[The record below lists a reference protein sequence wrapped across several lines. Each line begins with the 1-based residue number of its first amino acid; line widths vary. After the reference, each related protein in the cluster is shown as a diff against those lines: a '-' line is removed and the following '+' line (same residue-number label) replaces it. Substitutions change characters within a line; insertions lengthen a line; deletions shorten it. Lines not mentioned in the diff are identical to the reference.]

1 VHCLSTRHQQK
12 ALGIQAL
19 QRVVLPAQ
27 QTCQVDCQPFPE
39 GNIGLRASGMTASVS
54 TLQSKANT
62 QQLEAILA
70 TDGPVLIIAGPG
82 SGKTFTLVERIVHLI
97 THKGV
102 SPESL
107 LVVTFTDKAAR
118 ELTTRISNRLAELG
132 ICYNLNEMY
141 LGTFHSICL
150 RFLEDY
156 REYTRLKRSF
166 TLFDQFDQ
174 QYFLYQHIKDF
185 RELPDTQFVLGDD
198 QSGRWAQSENLLKW
212 LNKVREEAID
222 VTTMAAAPELEIRTL
237 AACFAKYQE
246 LLHENN
252 SLDFSGIQ
260 YETLQLLEN
269 HLDVLAQLREKLT
282 YMMVDEYQ
290 DTNTIQ
296 ERILQLLAGERRNL
310 CVVGDDDQG
319 LYRFRGATIR
329 NILEFPT
336 LFPDGKCKQVKLT
349 VNYRSHPDIIRFY
362 NDWMLEQ
369 NWEIGNRLFRFAKK
383 ILPREDNFPD
393 MPTVLRLAA
402 SDDKGNTDIW
412 YSEVLTFLNGLK
424 YSGKLADWNQ
434 VAFLF
439 RSVKNNKVVA
449 LARFLESSGV
459 PVFSPR
465 SNLFFEREEIRL
477 MIGALIFLFPQ
488 FPQLRAWAEGV
499 SLPIWNYYDHQCF
512 KPFTDELRKTENQR
526 LLDWARPLAKR
537 HAVLAQNTDYAF
549 SGLFYQLLQFPLFS
563 RFLTEEAVQGVDK
576 GRAARNLATFSKLL
590 TKFEYLH
597 FVSVLNPDYLE
608 KNLRDLFN
616 QFLRFLSEGGI
627 GEYEDESEY
636 APKGCVSFLTIHQSK
651 GLEFPVVV
659 CGSLEA
665 VPRKQYGN
673 LDVLLEDGGYLSKV
687 RFEPLEHIKNF
698 DFRRLFYTAFS
709 RAQNLLV
716 LAAQENHGRGKS
728 PSKYFE
734 HLFYKLP
741 SWRDVDFSALNFDA
755 VKEINLKR
763 EYSFTSHITVF
774 ENCAEQYRFFKELE
788 FNPIRAGA
796 QLFGTLVHQ
805 TIEDIHKAVL
815 RGEEATIS
823 IDQIQ
828 SWLTVNYQYLSK
840 RERQYLA
847 PQTLKAVENHVLG
860 YYQRE
865 NGNWDRIKEAEV
877 EISLVKDQYILKG
890 SVDLIRG
897 EHDTVEIIDF
907 KSEKKPDM
915 EKDREQLKQY
925 QHQLEVYAHLV
936 EERTGQKVSRMHLYY
951 TGEDGGNPYV
961 SFAKDDRAIGKT
973 VTQFD
978 NIVSRIERHDYQ
990 MAARPTKLCPN
1001 CDMRAYC
1008 DNKNWKFRK
1017 VEK

>member
-1 VHCLSTRHQQK
+1 MT
-12 ALGIQAL
+12 
-19 QRVVLPAQ
+19 
-27 QTCQVDCQPFPE
+27 
-39 GNIGLRASGMTASVS
+39 SGVTA
-54 TLQSKANT
+54 LQSKANP

-82 SGKTFTLVERIVHLI
+82 SGKTFTLVERIVYLI

-102 SPESL
+102 APESL

-118 ELTTRISNRLAELG
+118 ELTTRISNRLSDLG
-132 ICYNLNEMY
+132 IKFNLNEMY

-150 RFLEDY
+150 RLLEDF
-156 REYTRLKRSF
+156 REFTRLKRSF

-185 RELPDTQFVLGDD
+185 RELPDAQLVMGDD
-198 QSGRWAQSENLLKW
+198 QTGRWAQSENLLKW
-212 LNKVREEAID
+212 VNKVSEEALD
-222 VTTMAAAPELEIRTL
+222 PTTLAAAPEPEIRAL
-237 AACFAKYQE
+237 SACFAKYQE
-246 LLHENN
+246 LLHEHN

-260 YETLQLLEN
+260 YEALRLLEK
-269 HLDVLAQLREKLT
+269 HPEVLAHLRERLT
-282 YMMVDEYQ
+282 HLMVDEYQ

-296 ERILQLLAGERRNL
+296 ERILLLLAGGNKNL

-329 NILEFPT
+329 NILEFPA
-336 LFPDGKCKQVKLT
+336 LFDDGQCKQVKLT

-362 NDWMLEQ
+362 NEWMKVQ
-369 NWEIGNRLFRFAKK
+369 VWDDGTRVFRFAKQ
-383 ILPREDNFPD
+383 IVPREDNFPIT
-393 MPTVLRLAA
+393 PTAVRLAA
-402 SDDKGNTDIW
+402 SDDKDDTTNW
-412 YSEVLTFLNGLK
+412 HAEVLAFLNGLK
-424 YSGKLADWNQ
+424 ASGQLADWNQ

-439 RSVKNNKVVA
+439 RSVKNDKVVA
-449 LARFLESSGV
+449 LARFLEAEGV

-465 SNLFFEREEIRL
+465 SNMFFEREEIRL

-488 FPQLRAWAEGV
+488 FPKVRAWAEGV
-499 SLPIWNYYDHQCF
+499 HLDIWDYYDQLCF
-512 KPFTDELRKTENQR
+512 KPFTDELRKSENKP

-537 HAVLAQNTDYAF
+537 HAVLTQNTDYAF

-576 GRAARNLATFSKLL
+576 GRAARNLGTFSKLL

-597 FVSVLNPDYLE
+597 FVSVLNPEWLE
-608 KNLRDLFN
+608 KNIRDLFN
-616 QFLRFLSEGGI
+616 QFLRFLRDGGI
-627 GEYEDESEY
+627 GEYEDEAEY

-665 VPRKQYGN
+665 VPRKQYSA
-673 LDVLLEDGGYLSKV
+673 LDVLLEDGGYLSKE
-687 RFEPLEHIKNF
+687 RFEPLDHIKNF
-698 DFRRLFYTAFS
+698 DFWRLFYTAFS

-716 LAAQENHGRGKS
+716 LAAQEKQGRGKS

-734 HLFYKLP
+734 RLFYELP
-741 SWRDVDFSALNFDA
+741 SWRDVDLSALTFEA
-755 VKEINLKR
+755 VKQINLKR

-774 ENCAEQYRFFKELE
+774 ENCAEQYRFFKDLE
-788 FNPIRAGA
+788 FAPIRESPM
-796 QLFGTLVHQ
+796 LFGTLVHQ
-805 TIEDIHKAVL
+805 TIEDIHKTVL
-815 RGEEATIS
+815 RGEEGTIS
-823 IDQIQ
+823 FDTIKGWF
-828 SWLTVNYQYLSK
+828 STNYAMLSK
-840 RERQYLA
+840 KERVYLA
-847 PQTLKAVENHVLG
+847 PSSQQAALLHVVR
-860 YYQRE
+860 YYERE

-915 EKDREQLKQY
+915 EKDRDRLRQY
-925 QHQLEVYAHLV
+925 QSQLEVYAHLV

-961 SFAKDDRAIGKT
+961 SFNKDDRAIGKT
-973 VTQFD
+973 IARFD
-978 NIVSRIERHDYQ
+978 DIVARIERQDYGLS
-990 MAARPTKLCPN
+990 ARPAKLCQN

-1017 VEK
+1017 NE

>member
-1 VHCLSTRHQQK
+1 MTPND
-12 ALGIQAL
+12 
-19 QRVVLPAQ
+19 LP
-27 QTCQVDCQPFPE
+27 
-39 GNIGLRASGMTASVS
+39 
-54 TLQSKANT
+54 LQSKANP

-82 SGKTFTLVERIVHLI
+82 SGKTFTLVERIVYLI

-102 SPESL
+102 APESL

-118 ELTTRISNRLAELG
+118 ELTTRISNRLAELN
-132 ICYNLNEMY
+132 IQFNLNEMY

-150 RFLEDY
+150 RLLEDY
-156 REYTRLKRSF
+156 REFTRLKRSF

-174 QYFLYQHIKDF
+174 QYFLYQHIKEF
-185 RELPDTQFVLGDD
+185 RAIHDAELVMGHD
-198 QSGRWAQSENLLKW
+198 QKGRWVQSENLLKW
-212 LNKVREEAID
+212 LNKVSEEALD
-222 VTTMAAAPELEIRTL
+222 AATLATAPEPEIRAL
-237 AACFAKYQE
+237 ATCFAKNQE
-246 LLHENN
+246 LLHEHN

-260 YETLQLLEN
+260 YEALQLLEK
-269 HLDVLAQLREKLT
+269 HPEVLAQLREKLT
-282 YMMVDEYQ
+282 HLMVDEYQ

-296 ERILQLLAGERRNL
+296 ERILLLLAEEHHNL

-329 NILEFPT
+329 NILEFPA
-336 LFPDGKCKQVKLT
+336 LFDDGQCKQVKLT

-362 NDWMLEQ
+362 NEWMKEQ
-369 NWEIGNRLFRFAKK
+369 VWDDGSRVFRFAKQ
-383 ILPREDNFPD
+383 IVPRVDDFPD
-393 MPTVLRLAA
+393 LPTAVRLAT
-402 SDDKGNTDIW
+402 SDNKGDTTNW
-412 YSEVLTFLNGLK
+412 HAEVLAFLYDLK
-424 YSGKLADWNQ
+424 DSGQLSDWNQ

-439 RSVKNNKVVA
+439 RSVKNDKAVA
-449 LARFLESSGV
+449 LARFLEAQGV

-465 SNLFFEREEIRL
+465 SNMFFEREEIRL

-488 FPQLRAWAEGV
+488 FPKVRAWAEGV
-499 SLPIWNYYDHQCF
+499 TLPIWDYYDQLCF
-512 KPFTDELRKTENQR
+512 KPFTDELRKPENKA

-537 HAVLAQNTDYAF
+537 HVVLTQNADYSF

-576 GRAARNLATFSKLL
+576 GRAARNLGTFSKLL
-590 TKFEYLH
+590 TKFEHLH
-597 FVSVLNPDYLE
+597 YVSVLNPEFLE
-608 KNLRDLFN
+608 KNLRDLLN
-616 QFLRFLSEGGI
+616 QFMRFLVDGGI
-627 GEYEDESEY
+627 GEYEDEAEY

-665 VPRKQYGN
+665 VPRKQYGE
-673 LDVLLEDGGYLSKV
+673 LDVLLEDGGYLSKE
-687 RFEPLEHIKNF
+687 RFEPLDDIKNF
-698 DFRRLFYTAFS
+698 DFWRLFYTAFS

-716 LAAQENHGRGKS
+716 LAAQEKQGHGKS

-734 HLFYKLP
+734 RLFYELP
-741 SWRDVDFSALNFDA
+741 SWRDVDLSALTFEA
-755 VKEINLKR
+755 VKQINLKR

-805 TIEDIHKAVL
+805 TIEDMHKAVL
-815 RGEEATIS
+815 RGEES
-823 IDQIQ
+823 IINPEQLREWMAI
-828 SWLTVNYQYLSK
+828 NYQYLSK

-847 PQTLKAVENHVLG
+847 PQTLKSVEKHILR
-860 YYQRE
+860 YYEHE

-877 EISLVKDQYILKG
+877 EISLIKDQYILKG

-915 EKDREQLKQY
+915 EKERDRLRQY

-961 SFAKDDRAIGKT
+961 SFTKDDRAIGKT
-973 VTQFD
+973 IARFD
-978 NIVSRIERHDYQ
+978 DIVARIERQDYQ
-990 MAARPTKLCPN
+990 IAARPAKRCLECEIRP
-1001 CDMRAYC
+1001 YC
-1008 DNKNWKFRK
+1008 DNKDWKFRK
-1017 VEK
+1017 ND

>member
-1 VHCLSTRHQQK
+1 
-12 ALGIQAL
+12 
-19 QRVVLPAQ
+19 
-27 QTCQVDCQPFPE
+27 
-39 GNIGLRASGMTASVS
+39 MTSNA
-54 TLQSKANT
+54 TALQSKANP

-82 SGKTFTLVERIVHLI
+82 SGKTFTLVERIVYLI

-102 SPESL
+102 TPESL

-118 ELTTRISNRLAELG
+118 ELTTRISNRLAELN
-132 ICYNLNEMY
+132 IQFNLNEMY

-156 REYTRLKRSF
+156 REFTRLRRSF

-185 RELPDTQFVLGDD
+185 RELPDAQVVMGHN
-198 QSGRWAQSENLLKW
+198 QAGRWAQSENLLKW
-212 LNKVREEAID
+212 LNKVSEEALD
-222 VTTMAAAPELEIRTL
+222 ATTLAVAPEVEIRAL
-237 AACFAKYQE
+237 ATCFSKYQE
-246 LLHENN
+246 LLSEHN

-260 YETLQLLEN
+260 YEALQLLEKCPE
-269 HLDVLAQLREKLT
+269 VLAQLRDKLT
-282 YMMVDEYQ
+282 HLMVDEYQ

-296 ERILQLLAGERRNL
+296 ERILLLLAGERRNL

-329 NILEFPT
+329 NILEFPA
-336 LFPDGKCKQVKLT
+336 LFNDQQCKQVKLT

-362 NDWMLEQ
+362 NEWMKEQ
-369 NWEIGNRLFRFAKK
+369 VWDDGTRVFRFAKQ
-383 ILPREDNFPD
+383 IVPREDDFPD
-393 MPTVLRLAA
+393 LPTAVRLTA
-402 SDDKGNTDIW
+402 SDDNGDTTNW
-412 YSEVLTFLNGLK
+412 HAEVLAFLNGLK
-424 YSGKLADWNQ
+424 NSGQLSDWNQ

-439 RSVKNNKVVA
+439 RSVKNDKVVA
-449 LARFLESSGV
+449 VARFLEAQGV

-465 SNLFFEREEIRL
+465 SNMFFEREEIRL

-488 FPQLRAWAEGV
+488 FPKVRAWAEGV
-499 SLPIWNYYDHQCF
+499 TLPIWDYYDHQCF
-512 KPFTDELRKTENQR
+512 KPFIDELRKPENKAM
-526 LLDWARPLAKR
+526 LDWARPLAKR
-537 HAVLAQNTDYAF
+537 HAVLTQNTDYAF

-563 RFLTEEAVQGVDK
+563 RFLTEEAIQGVDK
-576 GRAARNLATFSKLL
+576 GRAARNLGTFSKLL

-597 FVSVLNPDYLE
+597 FVSVLNPEWLE

-616 QFLRFLSEGGI
+616 QFLRFLQDGGI
-627 GEYEDESEY
+627 GEYEAEAEY

-665 VPRKQYGN
+665 VPRKQYSA
-673 LDVLLEDGGYLSKV
+673 LDVLMEDGGYLSKE
-687 RFEPLEHIKNF
+687 RFEPLDRIKYF
-698 DFRRLFYTAFS
+698 DFWRLFYTAFS

-716 LAAQENHGRGKS
+716 LAAQEKQGRGKS

-734 HLFYKLP
+734 RLFYELP
-741 SWRDVDFSALNFDA
+741 SWRDVNLSALTFEA
-755 VKEINLKR
+755 VKDINLKR

-788 FNPIRAGA
+788 FTPIRESPM
-796 QLFGTLVHQ
+796 LFGTLVHQ

-815 RGEEATIS
+815 RGEEGSLSLDAIKGWFS
-823 IDQIQ
+823 I
-828 SWLTVNYQYLSK
+828 NYAMLSK
-840 RERQYLA
+840 KERVYLA
-847 PQTLKAVENHVLG
+847 PSSQQAALLHVLR
-860 YYQRE
+860 YYERE
-865 NGNWDRIKEAEV
+865 DGNWDRIKEAEV
-877 EISLVKDQYILKG
+877 EISLIKDQYILKG

-907 KSEKKPDM
+907 KSEKKPNM
-915 EKDREQLKQY
+915 EKDRDRLRQY
-925 QHQLEVYAHLV
+925 QHQLEVYAYLV

-961 SFAKDDRAIGKT
+961 SFTKDDRSIGKT
-973 VTQFD
+973 IAGFD
-978 NIVSRIERHDYQ
+978 DIVARIERQDY
-990 MAARPTKLCPN
+990 AITARPAKLCQS

-1008 DNKNWKFRK
+1008 DNKNWKFRNND
-1017 VEK
+1017 

>member
-1 VHCLSTRHQQK
+1 
-12 ALGIQAL
+12 
-19 QRVVLPAQ
+19 
-27 QTCQVDCQPFPE
+27 
-39 GNIGLRASGMTASVS
+39 MTSSAAV
-54 TLQSKANT
+54 LQSKANP

-82 SGKTFTLVERIVHLI
+82 SGKTFTLVERIVYLI
-97 THKGV
+97 TNKGV
-102 SPESL
+102 APESL

-118 ELTTRISNRLAELG
+118 ELTTRISNRLAELN
-132 ICYNLNEMY
+132 IQFNLNEMY

-150 RFLEDY
+150 RMLEDY
-156 REYTRLKRSF
+156 REFTRLKRSF

-185 RELPDTQFVLGDD
+185 RALPDAQLVMGDD
-198 QSGRWAQSENLLKW
+198 QTGRWAQSENLLKW
-212 LNKVREEAID
+212 LNKVGEEALD
-222 VTTMAAAPELEIRTL
+222 AATLAVATEVEIRAL
-237 AACFAKYQE
+237 ATCFAKYQE
-246 LLHENN
+246 LLHEHN

-260 YETLQLLEN
+260 YEALQLLEKRPE
-269 HLDVLAQLREKLT
+269 VLAQLREKLT
-282 YMMVDEYQ
+282 HLMVDEYQ

-296 ERILQLLAGERRNL
+296 ERILLLLAGENKNL

-329 NILEFPT
+329 NILEFPA
-336 LFPDGKCKQVKLT
+336 LFDDGQCKQVKLT

-362 NDWMLEQ
+362 NEWMKEQ
-369 NWEIGNRLFRFAKK
+369 QWDDGTRVFRFAKQ
-383 ILPREDNFPD
+383 IVPREDDFPD
-393 MPTVLRLAA
+393 MPTAVRLAA
-402 SDDKGNTDIW
+402 SDDKGDTTNW
-412 YSEVLTFLNGLK
+412 HAEVLAFLNGLK
-424 YSGKLADWNQ
+424 ASGQLADWNQ

-439 RSVKNNKVVA
+439 RSVKNDKVVA
-449 LARFLESSGV
+449 LARFLEAQGV

-465 SNLFFEREEIRL
+465 SNMFFEREEIRL

-488 FPQLRAWAEGV
+488 FSKVRAWAEGV
-499 SLPIWNYYDHQCF
+499 TLPIWDYYDQLCF
-512 KPFTDELRKTENQR
+512 KPFTHELRKPENKP

-537 HAVLAQNTDYAF
+537 HAVLPQNTDYAF

-563 RFLTEEAVQGVDK
+563 RFLTDEAVQGVDK
-576 GRAARNLATFSKLL
+576 GRAARNLGTFSKLL

-597 FVSVLNPDYLE
+597 FVSVLNPEFLE
-608 KNLRDLFN
+608 KNIRDLFN
-616 QFLRFLSEGGI
+616 QFLRFLQDGGI
-627 GEYEDESEY
+627 GEYEDEAEY

-665 VPRKQYGN
+665 VPRKQYSA
-673 LDVLLEDGGYLSKV
+673 LDVLLEDGGYLSKE
-687 RFEPLEHIKNF
+687 RFEPLDHIKNF
-698 DFRRLFYTAFS
+698 DFWRLFYTAFS

-716 LAAQENHGRGKS
+716 LAAQEKQGRGKS

-734 HLFYKLP
+734 RLFYELP
-741 SWRDVDFSALNFDA
+741 SWRDVDLSKLTFEA
-755 VKEINLKR
+755 VKQINLKR

-788 FNPIRAGA
+788 FTPIRESPM
-796 QLFGTLVHQ
+796 LFGTLVHQ
-805 TIEDIHKAVL
+805 TIEDIHKTVL
-815 RGEEATIS
+815 RGEEGS
-823 IDQIQ
+823 ITLDGIKGWF
-828 SWLTVNYQYLSK
+828 STNYAMLSK
-840 RERQYLA
+840 KERVYLA
-847 PQTLKAVENHVLG
+847 PSSQQAALLHVLR
-860 YYQRE
+860 YYERE
-865 NGNWDRIKEAEV
+865 NGHWDRIKEAEV
-877 EISLVKDQYILKG
+877 EISLIKQQYILKG

-915 EKDREQLKQY
+915 EKDRDRLRQY

-961 SFAKDDRAIGKT
+961 SFSKDDRAIGKT
-973 VTQFD
+973 IARFD
-978 NIVSRIERHDYQ
+978 DIVARIERQDY
-990 MAARPTKLCPN
+990 AITARPAKLCQS

-1017 VEK
+1017 SQ

>member
-1 VHCLSTRHQQK
+1 
-12 ALGIQAL
+12 
-19 QRVVLPAQ
+19 
-27 QTCQVDCQPFPE
+27 
-39 GNIGLRASGMTASVS
+39 MTSSA
-54 TLQSKANT
+54 TALQSKANT

-82 SGKTFTLVERIVHLI
+82 SGKTFTLVERIVYLTTQRGI
-97 THKGV
+97 A
-102 SPESL
+102 PESL
-107 LVVTFTDKAAR
+107 FVVTFTDKAAR
-118 ELTTRISNRLAELG
+118 ELATRISNRLTELG
-132 ICYNLNEMY
+132 IKFNVNEMY

-150 RFLEDY
+150 RLLEDF
-156 REYTRLKRSF
+156 REFTRLKRSF

-185 RELPDTQFVLGDD
+185 RELPDAQLVMGDD

-212 LNKVREEAID
+212 LNKVAEEALQIATLETAPD
-222 VTTMAAAPELEIRTL
+222 VEVRAL
-237 AACFAKYQE
+237 ATCFRKYQE
-246 LLHENN
+246 LLHEHNA
-252 SLDFSGIQ
+252 LDFSGIQ
-260 YETLQLLEN
+260 YEALQLLEK
-269 HLDVLAQLREKLT
+269 HPEVLAQLREKFSYL
-282 YMMVDEYQ
+282 MVDEYQ

-296 ERILQLLAGERRNL
+296 ERILLLLAGERRNL

-329 NILEFPT
+329 NILEFPA
-336 LFPDGKCKQVKLT
+336 LFDEGQCKRVTLT

-362 NDWMLEQ
+362 NEWMREQ
-369 NWEIGNRLFRFAKK
+369 TWDDGKRNFRYPKQ
-383 ILPREDNFPD
+383 IVPRTDDFPD
-393 MPTVLRLAA
+393 VPTAVRLAA
-402 SDDKGNTDIW
+402 TDAKDETINW
-412 YSEVLTFLNGLK
+412 HTEVLAFLNRLK
-424 YSGKLADWNQ
+424 ESERLSDWNQ

-439 RSVKNNKVVA
+439 RSVKNDKVVA
-449 LARFLESSGV
+449 LARFLEAEGV
-459 PVFSPR
+459 PVYSPR
-465 SNLFFEREEIRL
+465 SNMFFEREEIRL

-488 FPQLRAWAEGV
+488 FPKVRQWAEGV
-499 SLPIWNYYDHQCF
+499 TLDIWSYYDHQCF
-512 KPFTDELRKTENQR
+512 AAFANELRKPENKR

-549 SGLFYQLLQFPLFS
+549 SGLFYQLLQFPLFA
-563 RFLTEEAVQGVDK
+563 RFLSEDTLQGVDK
-576 GRAARNLATFSKLL
+576 GRAARNLGTFSKLL

-597 FVSVLNPDYLE
+597 YVSVLNPQYLE

-616 QFLRFLSEGGI
+616 QFLRFLFEGGI
-627 GEYEDESEY
+627 GEYEDEAEY
-636 APKGCVSFLTIHQSK
+636 APKGCISFLTIHQSK

-659 CGSLEA
+659 CGSMEA
-665 VPRKQYGN
+665 VPRKQHTA
-673 LDVLLEDGGYLSKV
+673 LDELLEDGGYLSKP
-687 RFEPLEHIKNF
+687 RFEPLDHIKSF
-698 DFRRLFYTAFS
+698 DFWRLFYTAFS

-716 LAAQENHGRGKS
+716 LAAQERQGRGLGKS

-734 HLFYKLP
+734 RLFYELP
-741 SWRDVDFSALNFDA
+741 SWRDVNLSALSFDA

-763 EYSFTSHITVF
+763 EYSFTSHITLF
-774 ENCAEQYRFFKELE
+774 ENCAEQYRFFKDLE

-815 RGEEATIS
+815 RGEEKLVNAERIQEWLS
-823 IDQIQ
+823 I
-828 SWLTVNYQYLSK
+828 NYQYLSK

-847 PQTLKAVENHVLG
+847 PQSLKAVEDHVMR
-860 YYQRE
+860 YYERE

-915 EKDREQLKQY
+915 DKDRDRLKQY

-961 SFAKDDRAIGKT
+961 SFTKDDRAIGKT
-973 VTQFD
+973 IAQFD
-978 NIVSRIERHDYQ
+978 DIVSRIEQQDYQ
-990 MAARPTKLCPN
+990 MTARPVKLCPN

-1008 DNKNWKFRK
+1008 DNKNWTFRK
-1017 VEK
+1017 TEK

>member
-1 VHCLSTRHQQK
+1 MTPK
-12 ALGIQAL
+12 D
-19 QRVVLPAQ
+19 LP
-27 QTCQVDCQPFPE
+27 
-39 GNIGLRASGMTASVS
+39 
-54 TLQSKANT
+54 LQSKANP

-82 SGKTFTLVERIVHLI
+82 SGKTFTLVERIVYLI

-102 SPESL
+102 APESL

-118 ELTTRISNRLAELG
+118 ELTTRISNRLAELN
-132 ICYNLNEMY
+132 IQFNLNEMY

-150 RFLEDY
+150 RLLEDY
-156 REYTRLKRSF
+156 REFTRLKRSF

-185 RELPDTQFVLGDD
+185 RDLPDAELVMGDD
-198 QSGRWAQSENLLKW
+198 QTGRWVQSENLLKW
-212 LNKVREEAID
+212 LNKVSEEALD
-222 VTTMAAAPELEIRTL
+222 ASTLAAAPEPEVCAL
-237 AACFAKYQE
+237 ATCFAKYQE
-246 LLHENN
+246 LLHEHN

-260 YETLQLLEN
+260 YEALKLLEQ
-269 HLDVLAQLREKLT
+269 HPEVLAQMRGKLT
-282 YMMVDEYQ
+282 HLMVDEYQ

-296 ERILQLLAGERRNL
+296 ERILLLLAEERRNL

-329 NILEFPT
+329 NILEFPE
-336 LFPDGKCKQVKLT
+336 LFAEGQCKQVKLT

-362 NDWMLEQ
+362 NEWMKEQ
-369 NWEIGNRLFRFAKK
+369 VWDDGSRVFRFAKQ
-383 ILPREDNFPD
+383 IVPREDDFPD
-393 MPTVLRLAA
+393 LPAAVRLSA
-402 SDDKGNTDIW
+402 SDDKDDTTNW
-412 YSEVLTFLNGLK
+412 HAEVLAFLYGLK
-424 YSGKLADWNQ
+424 DSGQLSDWNQ

-439 RSVKNNKVVA
+439 RSVKNDKAVA
-449 LARFLESSGV
+449 LARFLEAQGV

-465 SNLFFEREEIRL
+465 SNMFFEREEIRM

-488 FPQLRAWAEGV
+488 FPKVRAWAEGV
-499 SLPIWNYYDHQCF
+499 TLPIWDYYDKLCF
-512 KPFTDELRKTENQR
+512 KPFTDELRKPENKA

-537 HAVLAQNTDYAF
+537 HLVLTQNADYSF

-563 RFLTEEAVQGVDK
+563 RFLTDEAVLGVDK
-576 GRAARNLATFSKLL
+576 GRAARNLGTFSKLL

-597 FVSVLNPDYLE
+597 YVSVLNPEFLE

-616 QFLRFLSEGGI
+616 QFMRFLVDGGI
-627 GEYEDESEY
+627 GEYEDEAEY

-665 VPRKQYGN
+665 VPRKQYCA
-673 LDVLLEDGGYLSKV
+673 LDVLLEDGGYLSKE
-687 RFEPLEHIKNF
+687 RFEPLDHIKNF
-698 DFRRLFYTAFS
+698 DFWRLFYTAFS

-716 LAAQENHGRGKS
+716 LAAQEKQGRGKS

-734 HLFYKLP
+734 RLFYKLP
-741 SWRDVDFSALNFDA
+741 SWRDVDLSALTYEA
-755 VKEINLKR
+755 VKQINLKR

-788 FNPIRAGA
+788 FAPIRESPM
-796 QLFGTLVHQ
+796 LFGTLVHQ
-805 TIEDIHKAVL
+805 TIEDIHKTVL
-815 RGEEATIS
+815 RGEEGTITFDA
-823 IDQIQ
+823 IK
-828 SWLTVNYQYLSK
+828 SWFLTNYAMLSK
-840 RERQYLA
+840 KERAYLA
-847 PQTLKAVENHVLG
+847 PSSQQAALLHVLR
-860 YYQRE
+860 YFERE
-865 NGNWDRIKEAEV
+865 NGHWDRIKEAEV
-877 EISLVKDQYILKG
+877 EISLIKDQYILKG

-915 EKDREQLKQY
+915 EKDRDRLRQY

-961 SFAKDDRAIGKT
+961 SFTKDDRAIGKT
-973 VTQFD
+973 IARFD
-978 NIVSRIERHDYQ
+978 DIVARIERQEYQ
-990 MAARPTKLCPN
+990 IAARPAKLCQS

-1017 VEK
+1017 NN

>member
-1 VHCLSTRHQQK
+1 MT
-12 ALGIQAL
+12 GIL
-19 QRVVLPAQ
+19 
-27 QTCQVDCQPFPE
+27 T
-39 GNIGLRASGMTASVS
+39 S
-54 TLQSKANT
+54 LQSKANP

-82 SGKTFTLVERIVHLI
+82 SGKTFTLVERIVYLI
-97 THKGV
+97 TEKGV
-102 SPESL
+102 APESL

-132 ICYNLNEMY
+132 IQFNLNEMY

-150 RFLEDY
+150 RMLEDF
-156 REYTRLKRSF
+156 REFTRLKRSF

-174 QYFLYQHIKDF
+174 QYFLYQRIKEF
-185 RELPDTQFVLGDD
+185 RPLPDAHLVMEGD
-198 QSGRWAQSENLLKW
+198 QTGRWSQSENLLKSV
-212 LNKVREEAID
+212 NKVSEEALD
-222 VTTMAAAPELEIRTL
+222 VARLAEAPEPEIRAL

-246 LLHENN
+246 LMHEHN

-260 YETLQLLEN
+260 YEALQLLEN
-269 HLDVLAQLREKLT
+269 HPEVLEQLRDKLT
-282 YMMVDEYQ
+282 HLMVDEYQ

-296 ERILQLLAGERRNL
+296 ERILLLLAGERRNL

-329 NILEFPT
+329 NILEFPK
-336 LFPDGKCKQVKLT
+336 LFEDGQCKQVKLT

-362 NDWMLEQ
+362 NEWMKEQ
-369 NWEIGNRLFRFAKK
+369 IWDDGTRSYRFAKT
-383 ILPREDNFPD
+383 IVPRPGEFPEQ
-393 MPTVLRLAA
+393 PTAVRLAA
-402 SDDKGNTDIW
+402 GDDKGDTTNW
-412 YSEVLTFLNGLK
+412 HSEVLAFLTGLK
-424 YSGKLADWNQ
+424 ASGQLADWNQ

-439 RSVKNNKVVA
+439 RSVKNEKVVA
-449 LARFLESSGV
+449 LARFLEAQGI

-465 SNLFFEREEIRL
+465 SNMFFEREEIRL

-488 FPQLRAWAEGV
+488 FPKVRAWAEGV
-499 SLPIWNYYDHQCF
+499 TLPIWTYYDQHCF
-512 KPFTDELRKTENQR
+512 KPFTDELRKPENKP

-537 HAVLAQNTDYAF
+537 HAVLTQNTDYAF
-549 SGLFYQLLQFPLFS
+549 SGLFYQSLQFPLFS
-563 RFLTEEAVQGVDK
+563 RFLSDEAMQGVDK
-576 GRAARNLATFSKLL
+576 GRAARNLGTFSKLL
-590 TKFEYLH
+590 AKFEYLH
-597 FVSVLNPDYLE
+597 FISVLNPEYLE

-616 QFLRFLSEGGI
+616 QFLRFLLDGGI
-627 GEYEDESEY
+627 GEYEDEAEY
-636 APKGCVSFLTIHQSK
+636 APKGCISFLTIHQSK

-665 VPRKQYGN
+665 VPRKQYSG
-673 LDVLLEDGGYLSKV
+673 LDVLLEDGGYLSKE
-687 RFEPLEHIKNF
+687 RFEPLDHIKNF
-698 DFRRLFYTAFS
+698 DFWRLFYTAFS

-716 LAAQENHGRGKS
+716 LAAQEKQGHGKS
-728 PSKYFE
+728 PSKYFDR
-734 HLFYKLP
+734 LFYELP
-741 SWRDVDFSALNFDA
+741 NWRDIDLSALTYET
-755 VKEINLKR
+755 VKQINLKR

-815 RGEEATIS
+815 RGEESTIS
-823 IDQIQ
+823 PDQIE
-828 SWLTVNYQYLSK
+828 SWMTVNYQYLSK

-847 PQTLKAVENHVLG
+847 PQTLKAVEKHILG
-860 YYQRE
+860 YYERE
-865 NGNWDRIKEAEV
+865 KGNWDRIKEAEV

-915 EKDREQLKQY
+915 EKDRERLRQY

-961 SFAKDDRAIGKT
+961 SFNKDDRAIGKT
-973 VTQFD
+973 IARFD
-978 NIVSRIERHDYQ
+978 NIVDRIERQDY
-990 MAARPTKLCPN
+990 AITARPAKLCQS

-1008 DNKNWKFRK
+1008 DNKTWKFRNNYK
-1017 VEK
+1017 

>member
-1 VHCLSTRHQQK
+1 
-12 ALGIQAL
+12 
-19 QRVVLPAQ
+19 
-27 QTCQVDCQPFPE
+27 
-39 GNIGLRASGMTASVS
+39 MTPSV
-54 TLQSKANT
+54 TALQSKANP

-70 TDGPVLIIAGPG
+70 TDGPLLIIAGPG
-82 SGKTFTLVERIVHLI
+82 SGKTFTLVERIVYLI

-102 SPESL
+102 TPESL

-118 ELTTRISNRLAELG
+118 ELTTRISNRLAELN
-132 ICYNLNEMY
+132 IQFNLNEMY
-141 LGTFHSICL
+141 LGTFHAICL
-150 RFLEDY
+150 RLLEDY
-156 REYTRLKRSF
+156 REFTRLKRSF

-185 RELPDTQFVLGDD
+185 RELPDAELVMGDD
-198 QSGRWAQSENLLKW
+198 QTGRWSQSENLLKW
-212 LNKVREEAID
+212 LNKVSEEALD
-222 VTTMAAAPELEIRTL
+222 ASTLAEATEVEIRAL
-237 AACFAKYQE
+237 ATCFAKYQE
-246 LLHENN
+246 LLHEHN

-260 YETLQLLEN
+260 YEALKLLEQRPE
-269 HLDVLAQLREKLT
+269 VLAQLREKLT
-282 YMMVDEYQ
+282 HLMVDEYQ

-296 ERILQLLAGERRNL
+296 ERILLLLAGERRNL

-329 NILEFPT
+329 NILEFPA
-336 LFPDGKCKQVKLT
+336 LFDDGQCKQVKLT

-362 NDWMLEQ
+362 NEWMKEQ
-369 NWEIGNRLFRFAKK
+369 VWDDGTRVFRFAKQ
-383 ILPREDNFPD
+383 IVPREDDFPD
-393 MPTVLRLAA
+393 LPTALRLAA
-402 SDDKGNTDIW
+402 SDDKDDTTNW
-412 YSEVLTFLNGLK
+412 HAEVLAFLNELK
-424 YSGKLADWNQ
+424 SSGQLTDWNQ

-439 RSVKNNKVVA
+439 RSVKNDKVVA
-449 LARFLESSGV
+449 LARFLEAQGV

-465 SNLFFEREEIRL
+465 SNMFFEREEIRL
-477 MIGALIFLFPQ
+477 VIGALIFLFPQ
-488 FPQLRAWAEGV
+488 FPKVRAWAEGV
-499 SLPIWNYYDHQCF
+499 TLPIWDYYDHQCF
-512 KPFTDELRKTENQR
+512 KPFIDELRKPENKP

-537 HAVLAQNTDYAF
+537 HAVLIQNTDYSF

-563 RFLTEEAVQGVDK
+563 RFLTDEAVLGVDK
-576 GRAARNLATFSKLL
+576 GRAARNLGTFSKLL

-597 FVSVLNPDYLE
+597 YVSVLNPEFLE

-616 QFLRFLSEGGI
+616 QFMRFLVDGGI
-627 GEYEDESEY
+627 GEYEDEAEY

-665 VPRKQYGN
+665 VPRKQYSA
-673 LDVLLEDGGYLSKV
+673 LDVLLEDGGYLSKE
-687 RFEPLEHIKNF
+687 RFEPLDHIKNF
-698 DFRRLFYTAFS
+698 DFWRLFYTAFS

-716 LAAQENHGRGKS
+716 LAAQEKQGRGKS

-734 HLFYKLP
+734 RLFYELP
-741 SWRDVDFSALNFDA
+741 SWRDVDLSALTYEA
-755 VKEINLKR
+755 VKQINLKR

-788 FNPIRAGA
+788 FAPIRESPM
-796 QLFGTLVHQ
+796 LFGTLVHQ
-805 TIEDIHKAVL
+805 TIEDIHKTVL
-815 RGEEATIS
+815 RGEEGLVTFDAIKGWFS
-823 IDQIQ
+823 A
-828 SWLTVNYQYLSK
+828 NYAMLSK
-840 RERQYLA
+840 KERVYLA
-847 PQTLKAVENHVLG
+847 PSSQQAALQHVMR
-860 YYQRE
+860 YFERE
-865 NGNWDRIKEAEV
+865 NGHWDRIKEAEV
-877 EISLVKDQYILKG
+877 EISLIKDQYILKG

-915 EKDREQLKQY
+915 EKDRDRLRQY

-961 SFAKDDRAIGKT
+961 SFTKDDRAIGKT
-973 VTQFD
+973 IARFD
-978 NIVSRIERHDYQ
+978 DIVARIERQDYQ
-990 MAARPTKLCPN
+990 IAVRPAKLCQS

-1017 VEK
+1017 ND

>member
-1 VHCLSTRHQQK
+1 
-12 ALGIQAL
+12 
-19 QRVVLPAQ
+19 
-27 QTCQVDCQPFPE
+27 
-39 GNIGLRASGMTASVS
+39 MTSSATV
-54 TLQSKANT
+54 LQSKANP

-82 SGKTFTLVERIVHLI
+82 SGKTFTLVERIVFLI
-97 THKGV
+97 THKGIA
-102 SPESL
+102 PESL

-118 ELTTRISNRLAELG
+118 ELTTRISNRLAELK
-132 ICYNLNEMY
+132 IQFNLNEMY

-156 REYTRLKRSF
+156 REFTRLRRSF

-185 RELPDTQFVLGDD
+185 RELPDAQLVMGHD
-198 QSGRWAQSENLLKW
+198 QTGRWAQSENLLKW
-212 LNKVREEAID
+212 LNKVSEEALN
-222 VTTMAAAPELEIRTL
+222 AATLAVAPEVEIRAL
-237 AACFAKYQE
+237 ATCFAKYQE
-246 LLHENN
+246 MLNDHN

-260 YETLQLLEN
+260 YEALQLLEKRPE
-269 HLDVLAQLREKLT
+269 VLAQLRDKLT
-282 YMMVDEYQ
+282 HLMVDEYQ

-296 ERILQLLAGERRNL
+296 ERILLLLAGERRNL

-329 NILEFPT
+329 NILEFPA
-336 LFPDGKCKQVKLT
+336 LFNDQQCKQVKLT

-362 NDWMLEQ
+362 NEWMKEQ
-369 NWEIGNRLFRFAKK
+369 VWDDGTRVFRFAKQ
-383 ILPREDNFPD
+383 IVPREDDFPD
-393 MPTVLRLAA
+393 LPTAVRLTA
-402 SDDKGNTDIW
+402 SDDNGDTTNW
-412 YSEVLTFLNGLK
+412 HAEVLAFLNGLK
-424 YSGKLADWNQ
+424 SSGQLSDWNQ

-439 RSVKNNKVVA
+439 RSVKNDKVVA
-449 LARFLESSGV
+449 VARFLEAQGV

-465 SNLFFEREEIRL
+465 SNMFFEREEIRL

-488 FPQLRAWAEGV
+488 FPKVRAWAEGV
-499 SLPIWNYYDHQCF
+499 TLPIWDYYDHQCF
-512 KPFTDELRKTENQR
+512 KPFIDELRKPENKAM
-526 LLDWARPLAKR
+526 LDWARPLAKR
-537 HAVLAQNTDYAF
+537 HAVLTQNTDYAF

-563 RFLTEEAVQGVDK
+563 RFLTEEAIQGVDK
-576 GRAARNLATFSKLL
+576 GRAARNLGTFSKLL

-597 FVSVLNPDYLE
+597 FVSVLNPEWLE

-616 QFLRFLSEGGI
+616 QFLRFLQDGGI
-627 GEYEDESEY
+627 GEYEDEAEY

-665 VPRKQYGN
+665 VPRKQYSA
-673 LDVLLEDGGYLSKV
+673 LDVLMEDGGYLSKE
-687 RFEPLEHIKNF
+687 RFEPLDRIKYF
-698 DFRRLFYTAFS
+698 DFWRLFYTAFS

-716 LAAQENHGRGKS
+716 LAAQEKQGRGKS

-734 HLFYKLP
+734 RLFYELP
-741 SWRDVDFSALNFDA
+741 SWRDVNLSALTFEA

-788 FNPIRAGA
+788 FTPIRESPM
-796 QLFGTLVHQ
+796 LFGTLVHQ

-815 RGEEATIS
+815 RGEEGSLSFDAIKGWFS
-823 IDQIQ
+823 I
-828 SWLTVNYQYLSK
+828 NYAMLSK
-840 RERQYLA
+840 KERVYLA
-847 PQTLKAVENHVLG
+847 PSSQQAALLHVLR
-860 YYQRE
+860 YYERE
-865 NGNWDRIKEAEV
+865 DGNWDRIKEAEV
-877 EISLVKDQYILKG
+877 EISLIKDQYILKG

-907 KSEKKPDM
+907 KSEKKPNM
-915 EKDREQLKQY
+915 EKDRDRLRQY

-961 SFAKDDRAIGKT
+961 SFTKDDRSIGKT
-973 VTQFD
+973 IARFD
-978 NIVSRIERHDYQ
+978 DIVARIERQDY
-990 MAARPTKLCPN
+990 AITVRPAKLCQS

-1008 DNKNWKFRK
+1008 DNKNWKFRNND
-1017 VEK
+1017 

>member
-1 VHCLSTRHQQK
+1 
-12 ALGIQAL
+12 
-19 QRVVLPAQ
+19 
-27 QTCQVDCQPFPE
+27 
-39 GNIGLRASGMTASVS
+39 MTSSAAA
-54 TLQSKANT
+54 LQSKANP

-70 TDGPVLIIAGPG
+70 TEGPVLIIAGPG
-82 SGKTFTLVERIVHLI
+82 SGKTFTLVERIVYLI

-102 SPESL
+102 APESL

-132 ICYNLNEMY
+132 IQFNLNEMY

-150 RFLEDY
+150 RLLEDY
-156 REYTRLKRSF
+156 REFTRLKRSF

-185 RELPDTQFVLGDD
+185 RELPDAQLVMGDD
-198 QSGRWAQSENLLKW
+198 QTGRWAQSENLLKW
-212 LNKVREEAID
+212 LNKVSEEALD
-222 VTTMAAAPELEIRTL
+222 ASTLAAAPEPEIRAL
-237 AACFAKYQE
+237 ATCFVKYQE
-246 LLHENN
+246 LLHEHN

-260 YETLQLLEN
+260 YEALQLLEKRPE
-269 HLDVLAQLREKLT
+269 VLAQLRDKLT
-282 YMMVDEYQ
+282 YLMVDEYQ

-296 ERILQLLAGERRNL
+296 ERILLLLAGERCNL

-329 NILEFPT
+329 NILEFPA
-336 LFPDGKCKQVKLT
+336 LFDDGQCKQVKLT

-362 NDWMLEQ
+362 NEWMREQ
-369 NWEIGNRLFRFAKK
+369 TWDDGTRVFRFAKQ
-383 ILPREDNFPD
+383 IVPRDDVFPD
-393 MPTVLRLAA
+393 VPTVVRLAA
-402 SDDKGNTDIW
+402 SDDKDDTTNW
-412 YSEVLTFLNGLK
+412 HAEVLAFLKGLK
-424 YSGKLADWNQ
+424 AAGQLEDWNQ

-439 RSVKNNKVVA
+439 RSVKNEKVVA
-449 LARFLESSGV
+449 LARFLEAEGV

-465 SNLFFEREEIRL
+465 SNMFFEREEIRL

-488 FPQLRAWAEGV
+488 FPKVRAWAEGAH
-499 SLPIWNYYDHQCF
+499 LPIWDYYDQLCF
-512 KPFTDELRKTENQR
+512 KPFAEELRKPENKL

-537 HAVLAQNTDYAF
+537 HVVLTQNTDYSF

-563 RFLTEEAVQGVDK
+563 RFLSEESMQGVDK
-576 GRAARNLATFSKLL
+576 GRAARNLGTFSKLL

-597 FVSVLNPDYLE
+597 FVSVLNPEFLE

-616 QFLRFLSEGGI
+616 QFIRFLVDGGI
-627 GEYEDESEY
+627 GEYEDEAEY

-665 VPRKQYGN
+665 VPRKQYGA
-673 LDVLLEDGGYLSKV
+673 LDVLLEDGGYLAKES
-687 RFEPLEHIKNF
+687 FEPLDQVKNF
-698 DFRRLFYTAFS
+698 DFWRLYYTAFS

-716 LAAQENHGRGKS
+716 LAAQEKQGKGQS
-728 PSKYFE
+728 PSKYFKR
-734 HLFYKLP
+734 LFYELP
-741 SWRDVDFSALNFDA
+741 NWRDIDLSALTFES
-755 VKEINLKR
+755 VKQINLKR

-774 ENCAEQYRFFKELE
+774 ENCAEQYRFFKALE

-815 RGEEATIS
+815 RGEERSVTS
-823 IDQIQ
+823 EQIQ
-828 SWLTVNYQYLSK
+828 AWLAVNYQYLSK

-847 PQTLKAVENHVLG
+847 PQTLKAVEKHVMG
-860 YYQRE
+860 YFERE
-865 NGNWDRIKEAEV
+865 KHNLDRLKEAEV
-877 EISLVKDQYILKG
+877 DISLIKEQYILKG

-915 EKDREQLKQY
+915 EKDRERLRQY

-961 SFAKDDRAIGKT
+961 SFTKDDRAIGKT
-973 VTQFD
+973 IARFD
-978 NIVSRIERHDYQ
+978 DIVARIERQDYR
-990 MAARPTKLCPN
+990 MAARPAKLCQS

-1017 VEK
+1017 NDQ

>member
-1 VHCLSTRHQQK
+1 MLSNVS
-12 ALGIQAL
+12 AL
-19 QRVVLPAQ
+19 QSNANPQ
-27 QTCQVDCQPFPE
+27 QQ
-39 GNIGLRASGMTASVS
+39 
-54 TLQSKANT
+54 
-62 QQLEAILA
+62 EAILA

-82 SGKTFTLVERIVHLI
+82 SGKTFTLVERIVYLI

-102 SPESL
+102 APESL

-118 ELTTRISNRLAELG
+118 ELTTRISNRLAELN
-132 ICYNLNEMY
+132 IQFNLNEMY

-150 RFLEDY
+150 RMLEDY
-156 REYTRLKRSF
+156 REFTRLKRSF

-185 RELPDTQFVLGDD
+185 RALPDAELVMGDD
-198 QSGRWAQSENLLKW
+198 QTGRWVQSENLLKW
-212 LNKVREEAID
+212 LNKVSEEALD
-222 VTTMAAAPELEIRTL
+222 ATTLAAAPEPEVRAL

-246 LLHENN
+246 LLHEHN

-260 YETLQLLEN
+260 YEALQLLEKRPE
-269 HLDVLAQLREKLT
+269 VLTQLREKLT
-282 YMMVDEYQ
+282 HLMVDEYQ

-296 ERILQLLAGERRNL
+296 ERILLLLAGDRRNL

-329 NILEFPT
+329 NILEFPA
-336 LFPDGKCKQVKLT
+336 LFDDGQCKQVKLT

-362 NDWMLEQ
+362 NEWMKEQ
-369 NWEIGNRLFRFAKK
+369 VWDDGTRVFRFAKE
-383 ILPREDNFPD
+383 IVPREDDFPD
-393 MPTVLRLAA
+393 LPTAVRLAA
-402 SDDKGNTDIW
+402 SDDKDDSTNW
-412 YSEVLTFLNGLK
+412 HAEVLAFLNGLK
-424 YSGKLADWNQ
+424 DSGQLADWNQ

-439 RSVKNNKVVA
+439 RSVKNDKVVA
-449 LARFLESSGV
+449 LARFLEAKGV

-465 SNLFFEREEIRL
+465 SNMFFEREEIRL

-488 FPQLRAWAEGV
+488 FPKVRAWAEGV
-499 SLPIWNYYDHQCF
+499 TLPIWDFYDHQCF
-512 KPFTDELRKTENQR
+512 KPFIDELRKPENKP
-526 LLDWARPLAKR
+526 LLDWARPQAKR
-537 HAVLAQNTDYAF
+537 HAVLMQNTDYSF

-576 GRAARNLATFSKLL
+576 GRAARNLGTFSKLI

-597 FVSVLNPDYLE
+597 YVSVLNPEFLE

-616 QFLRFLSEGGI
+616 QFLRFLQDGGI
-627 GEYEDESEY
+627 GEYEDEAEY
-636 APKGCVSFLTIHQSK
+636 APKGCISFLTIHQSK

-665 VPRKQYGN
+665 VPRKQYN
-673 LDVLLEDGGYLSKV
+673 ALDVLLEDGGYLSKE
-687 RFEPLEHIKNF
+687 RFEPLDHIKNF
-698 DFRRLFYTAFS
+698 DFWRLFYTAFS

-716 LAAQENHGRGKS
+716 LAAQEKQGRGKS

-734 HLFYKLP
+734 RLFYELP
-741 SWRDVDFSALNFDA
+741 SWRDVDLSALTFEA
-755 VKEINLKR
+755 VKQINLKR

-788 FNPIRAGA
+788 FTPIRESPM
-796 QLFGTLVHQ
+796 LFGTLVHQ
-805 TIEDIHKAVL
+805 TIEDIHKTVL
-815 RGEEATIS
+815 RGEEGS
-823 IDQIQ
+823 ITLDGIKGWF
-828 SWLTVNYQYLSK
+828 STNYAMLSK
-840 RERQYLA
+840 KERVYLA
-847 PQTLKAVENHVLG
+847 PSSQQAALLHVLR
-860 YYQRE
+860 YFERE

-877 EISLVKDQYILKG
+877 EISLIKQQYILKG

-897 EHDTVEIIDF
+897 ENDTVEIIDF

-915 EKDREQLKQY
+915 EKDRDRLRQY

-961 SFAKDDRAIGKT
+961 SFTKDDRAIGKT
-973 VTQFD
+973 IARFD
-978 NIVSRIERHDYQ
+978 DIVARIERQDYQ
-990 MAARPTKLCPN
+990 IAARPAKLCLS
-1001 CDMRAYC
+1001 CDIRAYC

-1017 VEK
+1017 ND

>member
-1 VHCLSTRHQQK
+1 
-12 ALGIQAL
+12 
-19 QRVVLPAQ
+19 
-27 QTCQVDCQPFPE
+27 
-39 GNIGLRASGMTASVS
+39 MTSSAVA
-54 TLQSKANT
+54 LQSKANP

-82 SGKTFTLVERIVHLI
+82 SGKTFTLVERIVYLI
-97 THKGV
+97 TQKGV
-102 SPESL
+102 TPESL

-118 ELTTRISNRLAELG
+118 ELTTRISNRLTDLG
-132 ICYNLNEMY
+132 IKFNLNEMY

-150 RFLEDY
+150 RLLEDY
-156 REYTRLKRSF
+156 REFTRLKRSF

-185 RELPDTQFVLGDD
+185 RALPDAQLVMGDD
-198 QSGRWAQSENLLKW
+198 QTGRWAQSENLLKW
-212 LNKVREEAID
+212 LNKVSEEALD
-222 VTTMAAAPELEIRTL
+222 ATTLAAAPEPEVRAL
-237 AACFAKYQE
+237 ATCFAKYQE
-246 LLHENN
+246 LLHEHN

-260 YETLQLLEN
+260 YEALQLLEKRPE
-269 HLDVLAQLREKLT
+269 VLAQLREKLT
-282 YMMVDEYQ
+282 HLMVDEYQ

-296 ERILQLLAGERRNL
+296 ERILLLLAGDRRNL

-329 NILEFPT
+329 NILEFPA
-336 LFPDGKCKQVKLT
+336 LFDDGLCKQVKLT

-362 NDWMLEQ
+362 NEWMKEQ
-369 NWEIGNRLFRFAKK
+369 VWDDGTRVFRFAKQ
-383 ILPREDNFPD
+383 IVPREDTFPD
-393 MPTVLRLAA
+393 LPTAVRLAA
-402 SDDKGNTDIW
+402 SDDKGDTTNW
-412 YSEVLTFLNGLK
+412 HAEVLGFLNGLK
-424 YSGKLADWNQ
+424 ESGQLSDWNQ

-439 RSVKNNKVVA
+439 RSVKNDKVVA
-449 LARFLESSGV
+449 LARFLEAQGV

-465 SNLFFEREEIRL
+465 SNMFFEREEIRL

-488 FPQLRAWAEGV
+488 FPKVRTWAEGV
-499 SLPIWNYYDHQCF
+499 TLPIWDYYDHLCF
-512 KPFTDELRKTENQR
+512 KPFTDELRKPENR
-526 LLDWARPLAKR
+526 ALLDWARPLAKR
-537 HAVLAQNTDYAF
+537 HAVLTQNTDYAF

-576 GRAARNLATFSKLL
+576 GRAARNLGTFSKLL

-597 FVSVLNPDYLE
+597 FVSVLNPEWLE

-616 QFLRFLSEGGI
+616 QFLRFLVDGGI
-627 GEYEDESEY
+627 GEYEDEAEY

-665 VPRKQYGN
+665 VPRKQYSA
-673 LDVLLEDGGYLSKV
+673 LDVLLEDGGYLSKE
-687 RFEPLEHIKNF
+687 RFEPLDHIKNF
-698 DFRRLFYTAFS
+698 DFWRLFYTAFS

-716 LAAQENHGRGKS
+716 LAAQEKQGRGKS

-734 HLFYKLP
+734 RLFYELP
-741 SWRDVDFSALNFDA
+741 SWRDVDLSALTFEA
-755 VKEINLKR
+755 VKQINLKR

-788 FNPIRAGA
+788 FTPIRESPM
-796 QLFGTLVHQ
+796 LFGTLVHQ
-805 TIEDIHKAVL
+805 TIEDIHKTVL
-815 RGEEATIS
+815 RGEEGS
-823 IDQIQ
+823 ITLDGIKGWF
-828 SWLTVNYQYLSK
+828 STNYAMLSK
-840 RERQYLA
+840 KERVYLA
-847 PQTLKAVENHVLG
+847 PSSQQAALLHVLR
-860 YYQRE
+860 YYERE

-877 EISLVKDQYILKG
+877 EISLIKEQYILKG

-915 EKDREQLKQY
+915 EKDRDRLRQY

-951 TGEDGGNPYV
+951 TGEDSGNPYV
-961 SFAKDDRAIGKT
+961 SFSKDDRAIGKT
-973 VTQFD
+973 IAQFD
-978 NIVSRIERHDYQ
+978 DIVARIERQDYTIT
-990 MAARPTKLCPN
+990 ARPAKLCQD

-1008 DNKNWKFRK
+1008 DNKNWKFRNRP
-1017 VEK
+1017 

>member
-1 VHCLSTRHQQK
+1 MGGVVRPD
-12 ALGIQAL
+12 GAL
-19 QRVVLPAQ
+19 QSRANPQ
-27 QTCQVDCQPFPE
+27 Q
-39 GNIGLRASGMTASVS
+39 R
-54 TLQSKANT
+54 
-62 QQLEAILA
+62 EAILA
-70 TDGPVLIIAGPG
+70 TEGPVLIIAGPG
-82 SGKTFTLVERIVHLI
+82 SGKTFTLVERIVYLI
-97 THKGV
+97 TQKGV
-102 SPESL
+102 APDSL
-107 LVVTFTDKAAR
+107 FAVTFTDKAAR
-118 ELTTRISNRLAELG
+118 ELTTRVSNRLTELG
-132 ICYNLNEMY
+132 IKFNLNEMY

-150 RFLEDY
+150 RLLEDY
-156 REYTRLKRSF
+156 REFTRLKRSF

-185 RELPDTQFVLGDD
+185 RELPDAQLVMGDD

-212 LNKVREEAID
+212 LNKVSEEALD
-222 VTTMAAAPELEIRTL
+222 AATLAAAPEVEIRAL
-237 AACFAKYQE
+237 AACFSKYQE
-246 LLHENN
+246 LLNENN

-260 YETLQLLEN
+260 YEALQLLEKRPE
-269 HLDVLAQLREKLT
+269 VLAQVREKLT
-282 YMMVDEYQ
+282 YLMVDEYQ

-296 ERILQLLAGERRNL
+296 ERILLLLAGEKKNL

-329 NILEFPT
+329 NILEFPS
-336 LFPDGKCKQVKLT
+336 LFDEGQCKQVKLT

-362 NDWMLEQ
+362 NEWMKEQ
-369 NWEIGNRLFRFAKK
+369 IWDDGTRVFRFAKQ
-383 ILPREDNFPD
+383 IVPREDYFPD
-393 MPTVLRLAA
+393 VPTAVRLAA
-402 SDDKGNTDIW
+402 SETSWHD
-412 YSEVLTFLNGLK
+412 EVLAFLNDLK
-424 YSGKLADWNQ
+424 ASGKLSDWNQ

-439 RSVKNNKVVA
+439 RSVKNDKVVA
-449 LARFLESSGV
+449 LARSLEAEGV

-465 SNLFFEREEIRL
+465 SNMFFEREEIRL

-488 FPQLRAWAEGV
+488 FPKVRAWAEGV
-499 SLPIWNYYDHQCF
+499 TLPIWDYYDQLCF
-512 KPFTDELRKTENQR
+512 KPFTDELRKPENKP

-537 HAVLAQNTDYAF
+537 HAVLTQNTDYAF

-563 RFLTEEAVQGVDK
+563 RFLTEEAAQGVDK
-576 GRAARNLATFSKLL
+576 GRAARNLGTFSKLL

-597 FVSVLNPDYLE
+597 FVSVLSQEWLE
-608 KNLRDLFN
+608 KNIRDLFN
-616 QFLRFLSEGGI
+616 QFLRFLQDGGI

-665 VPRKQYGN
+665 VPRKQYGE
-673 LDVLLEDGGYLSKV
+673 LDVLLEDGGYLSKE
-687 RFEPLEHIKNF
+687 RFEPLDHIKNF
-698 DFRRLFYTAFS
+698 DFWRLFYTAFS

-716 LAAQENHGRGKS
+716 LAAQVKHGRGKS

-734 HLFYKLP
+734 RLFNELP
-741 SWRDVDFSALNFDA
+741 SWRDVDLSALTFEA
-755 VKEINLKR
+755 VKQINLKR

-788 FNPIRAGA
+788 FAPIHESPM
-796 QLFGTLVHQ
+796 LFGTLVHQ
-805 TIEDIHKAVL
+805 TIEDIHKTVL
-815 RGEEATIS
+815 RGEEATITVDGIKGWFS
-823 IDQIQ
+823 
-828 SWLTVNYQYLSK
+828 VNYAMLSK
-840 RERQYLA
+840 KERVYLA
-847 PQTLKAVENHVLG
+847 PSSQQAALLHVLR
-860 YYQRE
+860 YFERE

-897 EHDTVEIIDF
+897 EKNTVEIIDF

-915 EKDREQLKQY
+915 EKDRERLKQY
-925 QHQLEVYAHLV
+925 QSQLEVYAHLV

-961 SFAKDDRAIGKT
+961 TFGKDDRAIGKT
-973 VTQFD
+973 IARFD
-978 NIVSRIERHDYQ
+978 DIVERIERQDYGI
-990 MAARPTKLCPN
+990 AARPAKLCQN

-1017 VEK
+1017 NR

>member
-1 VHCLSTRHQQK
+1 MT
-12 ALGIQAL
+12 
-19 QRVVLPAQ
+19 
-27 QTCQVDCQPFPE
+27 
-39 GNIGLRASGMTASVS
+39 SGATA
-54 TLQSKANT
+54 LQSKANP

-82 SGKTFTLVERIVHLI
+82 SGKTFTLVERIVYLI
-97 THKGV
+97 TQKGV
-102 SPESL
+102 APESL
-107 LVVTFTDKAAR
+107 FVVTFTDKAAR
-118 ELTTRISNRLAELG
+118 ELTTRISNRLTDLG
-132 ICYNLNEMY
+132 IKFNLNEMY

-150 RFLEDY
+150 RLLEDF
-156 REYTRLKRSF
+156 REFTRLKRSF

-174 QYFLYQHIKDF
+174 QYFLYQRIKEF
-185 RELPDTQFVLGDD
+185 RELPDAQLVMGDD

-212 LNKVREEAID
+212 LNKVSEEALD
-222 VTTMAAAPELEIRTL
+222 AATLAAAPEPEIRAL

-260 YETLQLLEN
+260 YEALQLLEKRPE
-269 HLDVLAQLREKLT
+269 VLAQVREKLS
-282 YMMVDEYQ
+282 YLMVDEYQ

-296 ERILQLLAGERRNL
+296 ERILLLLAGEKKNL

-329 NILEFPT
+329 NILEFPA
-336 LFPDGKCKQVKLT
+336 LFDEGQCKQVKLT

-362 NDWMLEQ
+362 NEWMKEQ
-369 NWEIGNRLFRFAKK
+369 RWDDGTRVFRFAKQ
-383 ILPREDNFPD
+383 IVPREDDFPD
-393 MPTVLRLAA
+393 MPTAVRLAA
-402 SDDKGNTDIW
+402 SDDKGETTNW
-412 YSEVLTFLNGLK
+412 HAEVLAFLNGLK
-424 YSGKLADWNQ
+424 ASGKLTDWNQ

-439 RSVKNNKVVA
+439 RSVKNDKVVA
-449 LARFLESSGV
+449 LARFLETQGV

-465 SNLFFEREEIRL
+465 SNMFFEREEIRL

-488 FPQLRAWAEGV
+488 FPKVRAWAEGV
-499 SLPIWNYYDHQCF
+499 HLDIWDYYDHLCF
-512 KPFTDELRKTENQR
+512 KPFTEELRKPENKP

-537 HAVLAQNTDYAF
+537 HAVLTQNTDYAF
-549 SGLFYQLLQFPLFS
+549 SGLFYQLLQFSLFS
-563 RFLTEEAVQGVDK
+563 RFLTEEAAQGVDK
-576 GRAARNLATFSKLL
+576 GRAARNLGTFSKLL

-597 FVSVLNPDYLE
+597 FVSVLNPQWLE
-608 KNLRDLFN
+608 KNIRDLFN
-616 QFLRFLSEGGI
+616 QFLRFLQDGGI

-665 VPRKQYGN
+665 VPRKQYGE
-673 LDVLLEDGGYLSKV
+673 LDVLLEDGGYLSKE
-687 RFEPLEHIKNF
+687 RFEPLDHIKNF
-698 DFRRLFYTAFS
+698 DFWRLFYTAFS

-716 LAAQENHGRGKS
+716 LAAQEKQGRGKS

-734 HLFYKLP
+734 RLFYEVP
-741 SWRDVDFSALNFDA
+741 SWRDVDLSALTFEA
-755 VKEINLKR
+755 VKQINIKR
-763 EYSFTSHITVF
+763 EYSFTSDITVF

-788 FNPIRAGA
+788 FAAIRESPM
-796 QLFGTLVHQ
+796 LFGTLVHQ
-805 TIEDIHKAVL
+805 TIEDIHKTVL
-815 RGEEATIS
+815 RGEEGTITFDG
-823 IDQIQ
+823 IK
-828 SWLTVNYQYLSK
+828 SWFAANYALLSK
-840 RERQYLA
+840 KERVYLA
-847 PQTLKAVENHVLG
+847 PSSQQAALLHVLR
-860 YYQRE
+860 YYERE

-897 EHDTVEIIDF
+897 EQDTVEIIDF

-915 EKDREQLKQY
+915 EKDRERLRQY
-925 QHQLEVYAHLV
+925 QSQLEVYAHLV

-961 SFAKDDRAIGKT
+961 SFSKDDRAIGKT
-973 VTQFD
+973 IARFD
-978 NIVSRIERHDYQ
+978 DIVARIERQDYGI
-990 MAARPTKLCPN
+990 ATRPAKLCLS

-1017 VEK
+1017 SN

>member
-1 VHCLSTRHQQK
+1 MTS
-12 ALGIQAL
+12 AAL
-19 QRVVLPAQ
+19 Q
-27 QTCQVDCQPFPE
+27 
-39 GNIGLRASGMTASVS
+39 SS
-54 TLQSKANT
+54 ANP

-82 SGKTFTLVERIVHLI
+82 SGKTFTLVERIVYLI
-97 THKGV
+97 TQKGV
-102 SPESL
+102 APESL
-107 LVVTFTDKAAR
+107 FVVTFTDKAAR
-118 ELTTRISNRLAELG
+118 ELTTRISNRLTDLG
-132 ICYNLNEMY
+132 IKFNLNEMY

-150 RFLEDY
+150 RLLEDF
-156 REYTRLKRSF
+156 REFTRLKRSF

-174 QYFLYQHIKDF
+174 QYFLYQRIKEF
-185 RELPDTQFVLGDD
+185 RELPDAQLVMGDD
-198 QSGRWAQSENLLKW
+198 QTGRWAQSENLLKW
-212 LNKVREEAID
+212 LNKVSEEALD
-222 VTTMAAAPELEIRTL
+222 AATLAAAPEPEIRAL

-260 YETLQLLEN
+260 YEALQLLEKRPE
-269 HLDVLAQLREKLT
+269 VLAQVREKLS
-282 YMMVDEYQ
+282 YLMVDEYQ

-296 ERILQLLAGERRNL
+296 ERILLLLAGEKKNL

-329 NILEFPT
+329 NILEFPA
-336 LFPDGKCKQVKLT
+336 LFDDGQCKQVKLT

-362 NDWMLEQ
+362 NEWMKEQ
-369 NWEIGNRLFRFAKK
+369 QWDDGTRVFRFAKQ
-383 ILPREDNFPD
+383 IVPREDDFPG
-393 MPTVLRLAA
+393 MPTAVRLAA
-402 SDDKGNTDIW
+402 SDDKGETTNW
-412 YSEVLTFLNGLK
+412 HAEVLSFLNGLK
-424 YSGKLADWNQ
+424 ASGKLADWNQ

-439 RSVKNNKVVA
+439 RSVKNDKVVT
-449 LARFLESSGV
+449 LARFLEAQGV

-465 SNLFFEREEIRL
+465 SNMFFEREEIRL

-488 FPQLRAWAEGV
+488 FPKVRAWAEGV
-499 SLPIWNYYDHQCF
+499 HLDIWDYYDQLCF
-512 KPFTDELRKTENQR
+512 KHFTDELRKPENKP

-537 HAVLAQNTDYAF
+537 HAVLTQNTDYAF

-563 RFLTEEAVQGVDK
+563 RFLTEEAAQGVDK
-576 GRAARNLATFSKLL
+576 GRAARNLGTFSKLL

-597 FVSVLNPDYLE
+597 FVSVLNPQWLE
-608 KNLRDLFN
+608 KNIRDLFN
-616 QFLRFLSEGGI
+616 QFLRFLQDGGI

-636 APKGCVSFLTIHQSK
+636 APKGCVSFLTVHQSK

-665 VPRKQYGN
+665 VPRKQYGE
-673 LDVLLEDGGYLSKV
+673 LDVLLEDGGYLSKE
-687 RFEPLEHIKNF
+687 RFEPLDHIKNF
-698 DFRRLFYTAFS
+698 DFWRLFYTAFS

-716 LAAQENHGRGKS
+716 LAAQEKQGRGKS

-734 HLFYKLP
+734 RLFYEVP
-741 SWRDVDFSALNFDA
+741 SWRDVDLSALTFEA
-755 VKEINLKR
+755 VKQINLKR
-763 EYSFTSHITVF
+763 EYSFTSDITVF

-788 FNPIRAGA
+788 FAAIRESPM
-796 QLFGTLVHQ
+796 LFGTLVHQ
-805 TIEDIHKAVL
+805 TIEDIHKTVL
-815 RGEEATIS
+815 RGEEGTITFDG
-823 IDQIQ
+823 IK
-828 SWLTVNYQYLSK
+828 SWFAANYALLSK
-840 RERQYLA
+840 KERVYLA
-847 PQTLKAVENHVLG
+847 PSSQQAALLHVLR
-860 YYQRE
+860 YFERE

-897 EHDTVEIIDF
+897 EQGTVEIIDF

-915 EKDREQLKQY
+915 EKDRERLRQY
-925 QHQLEVYAHLV
+925 QSQLEVYAHLV

-961 SFAKDDRAIGKT
+961 SFSKDDRAIGKT
-973 VTQFD
+973 IARFD
-978 NIVSRIERHDYQ
+978 DIVARIERQDYGI
-990 MAARPTKLCPN
+990 ATRPAKLCLS

-1017 VEK
+1017 SN

>member
-1 VHCLSTRHQQK
+1 MTGSST
-12 ALGIQAL
+12 AA
-19 QRVVLPAQ
+19 
-27 QTCQVDCQPFPE
+27 
-39 GNIGLRASGMTASVS
+39 M
-54 TLQSKANT
+54 QSNANSR
-62 QQLEAILA
+62 QLEAILA

-82 SGKTFTLVERIVHLI
+82 SGKTFTLVERIVYLI

-102 SPESL
+102 APESL

-132 ICYNLNEMY
+132 IQFNLNEMY

-150 RFLEDY
+150 RLLEDY
-156 REYTRLKRSF
+156 REFTRLKRSF

-174 QYFLYQHIKDF
+174 QYFLYQRIKDF
-185 RELPDTQFVLGDD
+185 RELADSELVMGDD
-198 QSGRWAQSENLLKW
+198 HVGRWAQSENLLKW
-212 LNKVREEAID
+212 LNKVSEEALD
-222 VTTMAAAPELEIRTL
+222 PATLAAAPVPEIRAL
-237 AACFAKYQE
+237 ANCFAKYQE
-246 LLHENN
+246 LLNEHN

-260 YETLQLLEN
+260 YEALSLLEK
-269 HLDVLAQLREKLT
+269 HPDVLAQLREKLT
-282 YMMVDEYQ
+282 YLMVDEYQ

-296 ERILQLLAGERRNL
+296 ERILLMLMGERCNL

-329 NILEFPT
+329 NILEFPE
-336 LFPDGKCKQVKLT
+336 LFDDGQCKQVKLT

-362 NDWMLEQ
+362 NEWMKEQ
-369 NWEIGNRLFRFAKK
+369 TWDDGKRTFRFAKQ
-383 ILPREDNFPD
+383 IEPREDVFPD
-393 MPTVLRLAA
+393 LPATVRLAA
-402 SDDKGNTDIW
+402 NGDDGDSTLW
-412 YSEVLTFLNGLK
+412 HAEVLAFLDRLK
-424 YSGKLADWNQ
+424 TSGQLSDWNQ

-439 RSVKNNKVVA
+439 RSVKNDKVVA
-449 LARFLESSGV
+449 LARFLESHGV

-465 SNLFFEREEIRL
+465 SNMYFEREEIRL

-488 FPQLRAWAEGV
+488 FPKVRVWADGV
-499 SLPIWNYYDHQCF
+499 ALPIWDYYDHLCF
-512 KPFTDELRKTENQR
+512 KPFTDELRKPENR
-526 LLDWARPLAKR
+526 ALLDWARPLAKR
-537 HAVLAQNTDYAF
+537 HALLAQNTDYAF

-563 RFLTEEAVQGVDK
+563 RFLTDEAVHGVDK
-576 GRAARNLATFSKLL
+576 GRAARNLGTFSKLL

-597 FVSVLNPDYLE
+597 YVSVLNPEFLE

-616 QFLRFLSEGGI
+616 QFMRFLVDGGI
-627 GEYEDESEY
+627 GEYEDEAEY

-665 VPRKQYGN
+665 VPRKQYGA
-673 LDVLLEDGGYLSKV
+673 LDVLLEDGGYLSKE
-687 RFEPLEHIKNF
+687 RFEPLDRIKNF
-698 DFRRLFYTAFS
+698 DFWRLFYTAFS

-716 LAAQENHGRGKS
+716 LAAQEKQGRGRS

-734 HLFYKLP
+734 RLFYELP
-741 SWRDVDFSALNFDA
+741 SWRDIELWRLSFEEI
-755 VKEINLKR
+755 KQINLKR

-788 FNPIRAGA
+788 FAPIRESPM
-796 QLFGTLVHQ
+796 LFGTLVHQ
-805 TIEDIHKAVL
+805 TIEDIHKTVL
-815 RGEEATIS
+815 RGEEGTIS
-823 IDQIQ
+823 RDLIKGWF
-828 SWLTVNYQYLSK
+828 SANYAMLSK
-840 RERQYLA
+840 KERVYLA
-847 PQTLKAVENHVLG
+847 PSSQQAALQHVLR
-860 YYQRE
+860 YFERE
-865 NGNWDRIKEAEV
+865 NGHWDRIKEAEV

-890 SVDLIRG
+890 NVDLIRG

-915 EKDREQLKQY
+915 EKDRDRLRQY

-961 SFAKDDRAIGKT
+961 SFSKDDRTIGKT
-973 VTQFD
+973 IARFD
-978 NIVSRIERHDYQ
+978 DIVARIERQDYQ
-990 MAARPTKLCPN
+990 IAARPTKLCQS

-1008 DNKNWKFRK
+1008 DNKNWKIRNND
-1017 VEK
+1017 

>member
-1 VHCLSTRHQQK
+1 MTSST
-12 ALGIQAL
+12 
-19 QRVVLPAQ
+19 
-27 QTCQVDCQPFPE
+27 T
-39 GNIGLRASGMTASVS
+39 
-54 TLQSKANT
+54 TLQSKANP

-82 SGKTFTLVERIVHLI
+82 AGKTFTLVERIVYLI

-102 SPESL
+102 APESL

-118 ELTTRISNRLAELG
+118 ELTTRISNRLAELN
-132 ICYNLNEMY
+132 IQFNLNEMY

-150 RFLEDY
+150 RLLEDY
-156 REYTRLKRSF
+156 REFTRLKRSF

-185 RELPDTQFVLGDD
+185 RELPDAQLVMGHD
-198 QSGRWAQSENLLKW
+198 QTGRWAQSENLLKW
-212 LNKVREEAID
+212 LNKVSEEALGAA
-222 VTTMAAAPELEIRTL
+222 TLAAAPEVEIRAL
-237 AACFAKYQE
+237 ATCFAKYQE
-246 LLHENN
+246 LLNEHN

-260 YETLQLLEN
+260 YEALQLLEKRPE
-269 HLDVLAQLREKLT
+269 VLAQLRDKLT
-282 YMMVDEYQ
+282 HLMVDEYQ

-296 ERILQLLAGERRNL
+296 ERILLLLAGERRNL

-329 NILEFPT
+329 NILEFPA
-336 LFPDGKCKQVKLT
+336 LFNDGQCKQVKLT

-362 NDWMLEQ
+362 NEWMKEQ
-369 NWEIGNRLFRFAKK
+369 VWDDGTRVFRFAKQ
-383 ILPREDNFPD
+383 IVPREDDFPEL
-393 MPTVLRLAA
+393 PTAVRLAA
-402 SDDKGNTDIW
+402 KDDSGDTSNW
-412 YSEVLTFLNGLK
+412 HAEVLAFLNGLK
-424 YSGKLADWNQ
+424 DSGQLADWNQ

-439 RSVKNNKVVA
+439 RSVKSDKVVA
-449 LARFLESSGV
+449 LARFLEAQGV

-465 SNLFFEREEIRL
+465 SNMFFEREEIRL

-488 FPQLRAWAEGV
+488 FPKVRAWAEGV
-499 SLPIWNYYDHQCF
+499 TLPIWDYYDHQCF
-512 KPFTDELRKTENQR
+512 KPFIDELRKPENKA

-537 HAVLAQNTDYAF
+537 HAVLTQNTDYAF

-563 RFLTEEAVQGVDK
+563 RFLTDEAVQGVDK
-576 GRAARNLATFSKLL
+576 GRAARNLGTFSKLL

-597 FVSVLNPDYLE
+597 FVSVLNPEWLE

-616 QFLRFLSEGGI
+616 QFLRFLQDGGI
-627 GEYEDESEY
+627 GEYEDEAEY

-665 VPRKQYGN
+665 VPRKQYSA
-673 LDVLLEDGGYLSKV
+673 LDVLLEDGGYLSKE
-687 RFEPLEHIKNF
+687 RFEPLDHIKNF
-698 DFRRLFYTAFS
+698 DFWRLFYTAFS

-716 LAAQENHGRGKS
+716 LAAQEKQGRGKS

-734 HLFYKLP
+734 RLFYELP
-741 SWRDVDFSALNFDA
+741 SWRDVDLAALTYEA
-755 VKEINLKR
+755 VKQINLKR

-788 FNPIRAGA
+788 FTPIRESPM
-796 QLFGTLVHQ
+796 LFGTLVHQ
-805 TIEDIHKAVL
+805 TIEDIHKTVL
-815 RGEEATIS
+815 RGEEGSIS
-823 IDQIQ
+823 FDAIKGWF
-828 SWLTVNYQYLSK
+828 STNYAMLSK
-840 RERQYLA
+840 KERVYLA
-847 PQTLKAVENHVLG
+847 PSSQKAALLHVLR
-860 YYQRE
+860 YYERE

-877 EISLVKDQYILKG
+877 EISLIKDQYILKG

-915 EKDREQLKQY
+915 EKDRDRLRQY

-961 SFAKDDRAIGKT
+961 SFSKDDRAIGKT
-973 VTQFD
+973 IARFD
-978 NIVSRIERHDYQ
+978 DIVARIERQDY
-990 MAARPTKLCPN
+990 AITARPAKLCQS

-1017 VEK
+1017 DDK